1 MKRTSRFKEL
11 LLAREILLC
20 PVAHDPLAAKIAAN
34 VGFKAVGAMG
44 YANSAAFLGRPDVE
58 LMTLTEMVDCAWRI
72 VDATDLPVL
81 CDGDTGHGNVTNVIR
96 SMRQFE
102 KAGIASIF
110 FEDQVSP
117 KRCGHM
123 SGKDVIPA
131 DEFIAKIKAAVD
143 ARIDPD
149 LLIMARTDALAVHG
163 IDDAIERMHRY
174 FEAGADYA
182 FVEAPRTVE
191 QMRRLTREIKAPM
204 LANIIPGGA
213 TPLLAAGELEVMG
226 FSIAIYPNAVTYAYA
241 RTATDVLTE
250 LMRTGTIAGIESRMI
265 EFDAF
270 NALVGLAEIRGKEQ
284 LYYAGVEVAAPA
296 RKAS

>member
-1 MKRTSRFKEL
+1 VRRTTLFKQQ
-11 LLAREILLC
+11 LLASEILRC
-20 PVAHDPLAAKIAAN
+20 PVAHDPLAARIAER

-44 YANSAAFLGRPDVE
+44 YANSAAFIASPDVE

-72 VDATDLPVL
+72 VDATNLPVL

-96 SMRQFE
+96 SMKQFE

-131 DEFIAKIKAAVD
+131 DEFVAKIKAAVD

-149 LLIMARTDALAVHG
+149 LMIMARTDALGVHG
-163 IDDAIERMHRY
+163 IDDAIERMHKY
-174 FEAGADYA
+174 LEAGADYA
-182 FVEAPRTVE
+182 FVEAPRTIE

-204 LANIIPGGA
+204 LANMIPGGA
-213 TPLLAAGELEVMG
+213 SPMLSAAELQDIG
-226 FSIAIYPNAVTYAYA
+226 FAIVIYPNVVTYAYA
-241 RTATDVLTE
+241 RTATDVLAE
-250 LMRTGTIAGIESRMI
+250 LFRTGSIAGFQDRMI
-265 EFDAF
+265 VFDEF
-270 NALVGLAEIRGKEQ
+270 NALVGLPDIRAAEDN
-284 LYYAGVEVAAPA
+284 YYAGVKAARA
-296 RKAS
+296 GF